1 MSCLDGIQKC
11 SFKQQ
16 PSGLA
21 RRSAQV
27 HVGCR
32 PDELPTVTAIS
43 RLGSALRAGDDVPA
57 WEKDHAHPSC
67 VTDLARLSGLQSLIL
82 SHEPLGAFRV
92 RAAQEAGRFFWT

>member
-1 MSCLDGIQKC
+1 MLTRHSGML
-11 SFKQQ
+11 FRQQ